1 MSLQSK
7 CSRKKHHRIKGG
19 REDTG
24 SSITEVIFQSASQKR
39 SFLREPDEQYP
50 ISPQSANF
58 VLKTASQIQILKALL
73 GAINWKLHKV

>member
-1 MSLQSK
+1 LQ
-7 CSRKKHHRIKGG
+7 KHHRIKGE
-19 REDTG
+19 RENAG

-50 ISPQSANF
+50 ISPQSPNF

-73 GAINWKLHKV
+73 GAINWKLIKSNS